1 MSLKRSPSEKIVE
14 KPGKKLVTEKIDKV
28 KERELNYEK
37 NSNVYW

>member
-1 MSLKRSPSEKIVE
+1 MSLTRSHSEKIAE
-14 KPGKKLVTEKIDKV
+14 KPGKKPITEKIDKV